1 MLIAHVQITHG
12 ISIENG
18 INVIFPDANNG
29 DAVKKCESAED
40 LARNVIELHV
50 SLAETEAI
58 PDWIV
63 NDLIDDVEDTIIS
76 IPAESRAIFI
86 DFLEALFN
94 YKNHIDEL
102 QTDLSLKVVKMVQA
116 IKSDTVTNDLISN
129 LTTIR
134 SDDENPSK
142 EIFEHCS
149 LIDAT
154 QESITIFNAN
164 INQCINTFRF
174 EIAPEIG
181 QIVNQT
187 IVIASKPNVAAE
199 NAAETED
206 TNTNITKLTELI
218 KSQNEISNI
227 HRNEAMDRFSVCLEN
242 NKNQCISILS
252 TILTKMISN

>member
-1 MLIAHVQITHG
+1 MLITYFQITHG

-18 INVIFPDANNG
+18 INIIFPDANNG

-58 PDWIV
+58 PDWIE
-63 NDLIDDVEDTIIS
+63 NDLMDDVEDTFIS
-76 IPAESRAIFI
+76 TPAKSRAIFI
-86 DFLEALFN
+86 DFLEALFE
-94 YKNHIDEL
+94 YKNRIDDV
-102 QTDLSLKVVKMVQA
+102 QTNLSLKVVKTVQA
-116 IKSDTVTNDLISN
+116 IKSDTVMNDLISN

-134 SDDENPSK
+134 SDVENPSK

-164 INQCINTFRF
+164 VNQCINTFRF

-181 QIVNQT
+181 KIVNQT
-187 IVIASKPNVAAE
+187 MVMASKPNVAAE
-199 NAAETED
+199 NATETED
-206 TNTNITKLTELI
+206 TITNITKLTELI
-218 KSQNEISNI
+218 KSQNDISNI
-227 HRNEAMDRFSVCLEN
+227 NHNEAMDQFCTCIEN
-242 NKNQCISILS
+242 NKNQCISFLN